1 MSEPR
6 RIIVGISGA
15 SGVAYGIEAMRLI
28 RELRTH
34 ELHLVI
40 SPAGARTLA
49 EETDMR
55 LSELKAMA
63 DVVHRFGDIGAP
75 ISSGSFRVE
84 GMLIAPC
91 SARTLGGI
99 AVSLGENLL
108 VRAADVCLKERRKL
122 VLLFRETPLHLG
134 HIELM
139 ASVTRYGAIVMPPV
153 PSFYTRPKS
162 IEEIV
167 TQTAARALDVLG
179 LDTAV
184 LKRWPVDDHAPTPP
198 T

>member
-1 MSEPR
+1 MDERAVSEPR
-6 RIIVGISGA
+6 RIIVAISGA
-15 SGVAYGIEAMRLI
+15 SGAGYGIEAMRLI
-28 RELRTH
+28 RELGTH

-40 SPAGARTLA
+40 SPAGARTVA
-49 EETDMR
+49 EETDFS
-55 LSELKAMA
+55 LDQVKAMA
-63 DVVHRFGDIGAP
+63 DVVHAFRDIGAP

-84 GMLIAPC
+84 GMLVAPC

-99 AVSLGENLL
+99 AVSLGENLI
-108 VRAADVCLKERRKL
+108 VRAADVCMKERRRL

-153 PSFYTRPKS
+153 PSFYTRPTS
-162 IEEIV
+162 VQEII
-167 TQTAARALDVLG
+167 TQTAARALDMLG

-184 LKRWPVDDHAPTPP
+184 LKRWPVD
-198 T
+198 

>member
-1 MSEPR
+1 LSEPR
-6 RIIVGISGA
+6 RIIVAMSGA
-15 SGVAYGIEAMRLI
+15 SGAAYGIEAMRLI
-28 RELRTH
+28 RELGTH

-40 SPAGARTLA
+40 SPAGARTLS
-49 EETDMR
+49 EETDFA
-55 LSELKAMA
+55 LDAVKAMA
-63 DVVHRFGDIGAP
+63 DVVHPFRDIGAP

-99 AVSLGENLL
+99 AVSLGENLI

-134 HIELM
+134 HIEMM
-139 ASVTRYGAIVMPPV
+139 ASVTRYGGIIMPPV

-162 IEEIV
+162 VEEIV

-179 LDTAV
+179 LDTGV
-184 LKRWPVDDHAPTPP
+184 LKRWPVE
-198 T
+198 